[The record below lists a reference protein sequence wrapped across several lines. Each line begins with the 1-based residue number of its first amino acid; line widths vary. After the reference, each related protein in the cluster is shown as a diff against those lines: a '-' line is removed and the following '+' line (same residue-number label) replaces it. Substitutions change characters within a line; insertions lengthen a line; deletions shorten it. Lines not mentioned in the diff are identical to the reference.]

1 MRKLLVIAITLS
13 LITPLLTGCDTDE
26 NKDEIRNENSPVSLK
41 WRNETG
47 FRGGAF
53 YNMAAPVVV
62 DDMIF
67 VGCQYDYL
75 YCFDKN
81 TGQTIWRFYVGDVY
95 ISSPTVV
102 DGVV

>member
-1 MRKLLVIAITLS
+1 
-13 LITPLLTGCDTDE
+13 
-26 NKDEIRNENSPVSLK
+26 
-41 WRNETG
+41 
-47 FRGGAF
+47 
-53 YNMAAPVVV
+53 MAAPVVV